1 MLLIFCKMLGRCNA
15 VEKKP
20 LDEVPRQGCYGCC
33 CKTVR
38 MVFQSLHA
46 AGNLIVLIVAGAVS
60 QSFTDIGVLADFEDR
75 NCMNFW

>member
-1 MLLIFCKMLGRCNA
+1 MLGRCNA
-15 VEKKP
+15 VGKKR

-38 MVFQSLHA
+38 LVFQSLHA

-60 QSFTDIGVLADFEDR
+60 QSFTDIGVLADFEDCF
-75 NCMNFW
+75 CMNFW